1 MQGGDY
7 AEGNID
13 RRNGIFYSAP
23 RQAPPPAFQV
33 PYQPIALV
41 GRDEALAEL
50 ATLLMTDG
58 AVALSPVVAGMAG
71 VGKTLLAA
79 TFARQHQA
87 AFPGGIFWL
96 NMEQPDRIDGQVAS
110 CAGPAG
116 LDLLEFPA
124 LAFAERI
131 AHVQAAWNSP
141 VRRLLVFDN
150 LEDPA
155 LLERWQPTGGGAR
168 VLITSRRDDWPRQV
182 RRVRLPVLLRPRSIE
197 LLLGARAS
205 DLGVPLA
212 LLLADE
218 AERVAADAI
227 CVLLGDLPLA
237 LAVAAALLR
246 LNPSITAQH
255 LRGQIATDPLFADR
269 AEDTALRAVLHE
281 AGLPTG
287 RTLGVVAT
295 FALSYRQLQAD
306 DAVDGRALR
315 MLHAAAYCAPA
326 PIPQQMLWR
335 IAGMDPAIES
345 DRATGDAA
353 TRRLRAVGFIGSP
366 ALDSLGTITLHRLLA
381 AFIRRQPHP
390 PALLGETV
398 AAALAFTS
406 NLQATGQIKL
416 SVELVPHLETL
427 ITTQAGTLGA
437 EHPDTLG
444 TANNLANTLRLQG
457 DYAGARTR
465 YEVVLAVQT
474 RTLGAEH
481 PDTLSTANNLANTL
495 YSQGDY
501 AAARTRYEAALAAL
515 TRTLGAEHPDT
526 LRTAH
531 NLATTLDSQ
540 GDYAAAR
547 TRYEAVLAVQTRT
560 LGAEHPDTLRTANN
574 LANTLHP

>member
-1 MQGGDY
+1 
-7 AEGNID
+7 
-13 RRNGIFYSAP
+13 
-23 RQAPPPAFQV
+23 
-33 PYQPIALV
+33 
-41 GRDEALAEL
+41 
-50 ATLLMTDG
+50 
-58 AVALSPVVAGMAG
+58 
-71 VGKTLLAA
+71 
-79 TFARQHQA
+79 
-87 AFPGGIFWL
+87 
-96 NMEQPDRIDGQVAS
+96 
-110 CAGPAG
+110 
-116 LDLLEFPA
+116 
-124 LAFAERI
+124 
-131 AHVQAAWNSP
+131 
-141 VRRLLVFDN
+141 
-150 LEDPA
+150 
-155 LLERWQPTGGGAR
+155 
-168 VLITSRRDDWPRQV
+168 
-182 RRVRLPVLLRPRSIE
+182 
-197 LLLGARAS
+197 
-205 DLGVPLA
+205 
-212 LLLADE
+212 
-218 AERVAADAI
+218 
-227 CVLLGDLPLA
+227 
-237 LAVAAALLR
+237 
-246 LNPSITAQH
+246 
-255 LRGQIATDPLFADR
+255 
-269 AEDTALRAVLHE
+269 
-281 AGLPTG
+281 
-287 RTLGVVAT
+287 
-295 FALSYRQLQAD
+295 
-306 DAVDGRALR
+306 
-315 MLHAAAYCAPA
+315 
-326 PIPQQMLWR
+326 
-335 IAGMDPAIES
+335 MDPAIES

-353 TRRLRAVGFIGSP
+353 TRRLRALGFIGSP
-366 ALDSLGTITLHRLLA
+366 ALDSLGTMTLHRLLA